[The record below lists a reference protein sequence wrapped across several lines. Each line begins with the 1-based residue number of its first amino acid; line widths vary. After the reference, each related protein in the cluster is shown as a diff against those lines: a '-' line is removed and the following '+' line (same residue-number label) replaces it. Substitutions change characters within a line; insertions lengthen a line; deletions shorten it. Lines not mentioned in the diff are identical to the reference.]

1 MMVVEKGVVPSDEE
15 APQKIGLSSDEEAP
29 ILFCLSRSLSL
40 SIYIYLQTD
49 PAFEHRSTLIWPFF
63 VVLVC

>member
-1 MMVVEKGVVPSDEE
+1 MVVEKGVVPSDEE

-40 SIYIYLQTD
+40 SLYIFTD
-49 PAFEHRSTLIWPFF
+49 RPGLRT
-63 VVLVC
+63 